1 MARYT
6 LPPRQK
12 MINLLYILLIAM
24 LAINITSDAQK
35 REKQQREKELK
46 QLTEDYNELDRQI
59 QQKKKEEQEVLPKE
73 NTDFAKAL
81 IINDSS
87 VGLTEDGQLET
98 PVVMIA
104 SSASNQ
110 LYSSYKNPLNITTIG
125 VKASELHLEMKNG
138 IVQRTGNGWTVIPEA
153 SANEVKLIASYE
165 KAGNRLPIGEF
176 RFRVKTLP
184 SPTSYLRCAASKVY
198 RGNVPMKRSMLL
210 SATEVGASIAEPEME
225 YKVISFETILIKE
238 NGKQISTL
246 QAEGN
251 KLTLEQKMLIAQL
264 EEGDAFYIT
273 SIRVEG
279 ADGQK
284 RQSNPINVI
293 VIK

>member
-24 LAINITSDAQK
+24 LAINTTSDAQK
-35 REKQQREKELK
+35 REKQQREEELK
-46 QLTEDYNELDRQI
+46 QLTEDYNKLDKQI
-59 QQKKKEEQEVLPKE
+59 QQKKKEEQEALTKE
-73 NTDFAKAL
+73 DTDTAGAL
-81 IINDSS
+81 IINDRP
-87 VGLTEDGQLET
+87 VGLTEGGQLET

-110 LYSSYKNPLNITTIG
+110 LYSSYKNPLNVTTIG
-125 VKASELHLEMKNG
+125 IKASELHLEMKNG
-138 IVQRTGNGWTVIPEA
+138 TVQRTANGWTAIPET

-176 RFRVKTLP
+176 RFRVKALP
-184 SPTSYLRCAASKVY
+184 APTSYLRCTESNVY
-198 RGNVPMKRSMLL
+198 RGNVPVKRSTLL
-210 SATEVGASIAEPEME
+210 AATEIGASIAEPEME
-225 YKVISFETILIKE
+225 CKVISFETILIKE

-273 SIRVEG
+273 SILVKG

>member
-24 LAINITSDAQK
+24 LAINTTSDAQK
-35 REKQQREKELK
+35 REKQQREEELK
-46 QLTEDYNELDRQI
+46 QLTEDYNKLDKQI
-59 QQKKKEEQEVLPKE
+59 QQKKQEEQEALTKE
-73 NTDFAKAL
+73 NTDLDRAL
-81 IINDSS
+81 IINDRP
-87 VGLTEDGQLET
+87 VGLTEGGQLET

-110 LYSSYKNPLNITTIG
+110 LYSSYKNPLNVTTIG
-125 VKASELHLEMKNG
+125 IKANELHLEMKNG
-138 IVQRTGNGWTVIPEA
+138 TVQRTGNGWTAIPKA
-153 SANEVKLIASYE
+153 NANEVKLIASYE

-176 RFRVKTLP
+176 RFRIKPLP
-184 SPTSYLRCAASKVY
+184 APTSYLRYTTSNVY
-198 RGNVPMKRSMLL
+198 RGNVPVKRSTLL
-210 SATEVGASIAEPEME
+210 AATEIGASIAEPEME

-273 SIRVEG
+273 SILVEG
-279 ADGQK
+279 SDGQK

>member
-24 LAINITSDAQK
+24 LAINTTSDAQK
-35 REKQQREKELK
+35 REKQQREEELK
-46 QLTEDYNELDRQI
+46 QLTEDYNELNKQI
-59 QQKKKEEQEVLPKE
+59 EQKKQETLAKEQIDS
-73 NTDFAKAL
+73 TGAL
-81 IINDSS
+81 IINDKS
-87 VGLTEDGQLET
+87 VGLMEGGQLET

-110 LYSSYKNPLNITTIG
+110 LYRSYKNPLNVTTIG
-125 VKASELHLEMKNG
+125 IKASELHLEMING
-138 IVQRTGNGWTVIPEA
+138 TVQRADNGWTAMPEGG
-153 SANEVKLIASYE
+153 ANEVKLIASYE

-184 SPTSYLRCAASKVY
+184 SPTSYLRCTASNVY
-198 RGNVPMKRSMLL
+198 RGNVPVKRSTLL
-210 SATEVGASIAEPEME
+210 AATEIGASIAEPEME
-225 YKVISFETILIKE
+225 CKVISFETILIKE
-238 NGKQISTL
+238 NGKQILTS

-251 KLTLEQKMLIAQL
+251 KLTLEQKRLIAQL

-273 SIRVEG
+273 SILVEG
-279 ADGQK
+279 TDGQK

>member
-24 LAINITSDAQK
+24 LAINTTSDAQK
-35 REKQQREKELK
+35 REKQRREEELK
-46 QLTEDYNELDRQI
+46 QLTEAYNKLNKQI
-59 QQKKKEEQEVLPKE
+59 EQKKEEKQAILAQKD
-73 NTDFAKAL
+73 TATAGAL
-81 IINDSS
+81 IINDKS
-87 VGLTEDGQLET
+87 VGLTKAGQLET

-110 LYSSYKNPLNITTIG
+110 LYSSYRNPLNVTTIG
-125 VKASELHLEMKNG
+125 IKANELHLEMPNG
-138 IVQRTGNGWTVIPEA
+138 TVQRTPDGWTAIPHSNA
-153 SANEVKLIASYE
+153 GEVKLLASYE
-165 KAGNRLPIGEF
+165 KAGHRLPIGEY
-176 RFRVKTLP
+176 RFRVKALP
-184 SPTSYLRCAASKVY
+184 APTSYLRCTPSNVY
-198 RGNVPMKRSMLL
+198 RGNVPVRRSALL
-210 SATEVGASIAEPEME
+210 AATEIGASIAEPEME
-225 YKVISFETILIKE
+225 CKVVSFETILIKE
-238 NGKQISTL
+238 NGKQILTSK
-246 QAEGN
+246 AGGN
-251 KLTLEQKMLIAQL
+251 QLTLEQKGLIAQL

-273 SIRVEG
+273 SILVEG